1 MVKKIVRKK
10 IEHKNLNG
18 LENKTSWKKI
28 AFAII
33 AGILL
38 GYFFVLNKVGSI
50 AGEIMLIFIILS
62 LLSCVLAILLDIRRI
77 LLTK

>member
-10 IEHKNLNG
+10 SEYKNLEI